1 MAHYLSRISQY
12 GKTRINEG
20 GGSRLTTAKHSIITT
35 DPLMNQIDHFCSVI
49 KGNKPPLISA
59 EEGFK
64 NLKVLEGIYESAE
77 SGETFKIT

>member
-1 MAHYLSRISQY
+1 
-12 GKTRINEG
+12 
-20 GGSRLTTAKHSIITT
+20 
-35 DPLMNQIDHFCSVI
+35 MNQIDHFCSVI